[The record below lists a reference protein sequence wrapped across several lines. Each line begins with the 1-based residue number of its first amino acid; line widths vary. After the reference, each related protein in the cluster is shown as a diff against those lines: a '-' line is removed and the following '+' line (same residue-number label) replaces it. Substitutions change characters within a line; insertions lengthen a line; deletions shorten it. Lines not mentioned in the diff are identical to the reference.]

1 MIARCA
7 SLRFELDGR
16 ASKMREKELKLQ
28 MMGELDEAGVLI
40 QVDSSGRN
48 LRKLKAVSDVS
59 LDMGI

>member
-1 MIARCA
+1 
-7 SLRFELDGR
+7 
-16 ASKMREKELKLQ
+16 MREKELKLR